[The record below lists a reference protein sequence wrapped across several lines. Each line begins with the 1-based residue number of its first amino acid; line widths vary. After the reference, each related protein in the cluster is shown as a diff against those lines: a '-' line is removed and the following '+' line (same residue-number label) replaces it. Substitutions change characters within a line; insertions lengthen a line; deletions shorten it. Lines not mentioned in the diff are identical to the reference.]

1 MLESAGGL
9 SAVARD
15 PGRRCER
22 PTSYERAPGVTVGR
36 AAVGPQ
42 LLEREDEVRELEAAL
57 DDVAAG
63 TGQLVVLEA
72 PAGLG
77 KSSLLEVCRGSAIE
91 RGFAVV
97 IGRGSELERAFPFG
111 VIVQLFEQ
119 RLVAAS
125 EEERSRLTLGAA
137 ALSMPLFAAGDGG
150 VIGQARPPSQ
160 GQVSHAALHGL
171 YWLCANLAAE
181 APLVVM
187 VDDLH
192 WADVPSQRFL
202 SYLLRR
208 LDGVPVLMALALRP
222 HEANPDDE
230 LLQEIIRTPGARLL
244 HPAPLSDAAIT
255 ALVSEGLAEAP
266 TERFVRACGEV
277 TLGNPMLL
285 RELLVEL
292 AIRCVPTSDAGIAD
306 LRRVTPVNVARMV
319 RQRVARLPRA
329 AQALALAAAVLGE
342 PANLRHA
349 AALCRLETSE
359 AADAADSLTRV
370 EILRTGQPLS
380 FVHPIVRAAIHSEMP
395 TAERAT
401 HHARAARLLDADR
414 APADQVAAHL
424 MLTLP
429 ANDAWV
435 VEALRSAAERALARG
450 TPAAAIDYLRRA
462 LDEPPGAGALAEIT
476 AELGAAESRA
486 GDARAIVDLK
496 RALELTHAPDRR
508 ATIVLE
514 LGRALTMAGR
524 PLETIDL
531 LTTASAALGDH
542 EADLALRLDAELLEA
557 ARLSVGTRPLV
568 GDRLKSLRTRV
579 PGRRPAERVLGAQL
593 AYEAVI
599 QGESA
604 PHAAELATTALGA
617 GALLREEGCESHT
630 YYYAAWTLALCDRLR
645 EAANAL
651 DAAIADARTHGSA
664 LGYGIASC
672 FRSNVYY
679 RTGMLIDAEADARA
693 ALGVARLQD
702 LGPNLPLA
710 TAFLTD
716 ALIDQGKLDEA
727 SEILARVEPAIEN
740 ADSIAANPLLFSRG
754 RLRLQRGELEP
765 ARADLLE
772 VGRRGAAWGA
782 RTPAFLPWRST
793 AATALSR
800 LGRAEEATT
809 LAETELALARAFGAP
824 RALAI
829 ALGGAGRLARGQR
842 AIQQLTEASSVLKG
856 SPAQLERA
864 RVLVEYG
871 AALRRANRRT
881 AARAQLRDGLLLA
894 ERCGATPIAEHARD
908 ELAATGARPRR
919 AEYRHTLTP
928 SERRVAQMAATGL
941 GNREIAQALFVTEK
955 TVEWHLR
962 QAYRKLDV
970 HSRHDLPRALGE
982 TEALAPVSRA
992 H

>member
-1 MLESAGGL
+1 MPEFAGGA
-9 SAVARD
+9 SAVSPD
-15 PGRRCER
+15 PGRSNHG
-22 PTSYERAPGVTVGR
+22 PTSDQRASAVTVGR
-36 AAVGPQ
+36 PPVGHR
-42 LLEREDEVRELEAAL
+42 LLEREDEVRELEMAL
-57 DDVAAG
+57 DEVEAG
-63 TGQLVVLEA
+63 TGQVVVLEA

-77 KSSLLEVCRGSAIE
+77 KTSLLELCRGSALE

-97 IGRGSELERAFPFG
+97 IGRASEFERGFPFG
-111 VIVQLFEQ
+111 VVVQLFEQ
-119 RLVAAS
+119 RLVTAS
-125 EEERSRLTLGAA
+125 EEERCRLMSGAA
-137 ALSMPLFAAGDGG
+137 ALCAPLLAAGDA
-150 VIGQARPPSQ
+150 IGQAGPSSQ

-181 APLVVM
+181 APLLVI
-187 VDDLH
+187 VDDVH
-192 WADVPSQRFL
+192 WADVPSRRFL
-202 SYLLRR
+202 SYMLRR

-222 HEANPDDE
+222 DEAQTDVE
-230 LLQEIIRTPGARLL
+230 LVQEIIRNPGARLL
-244 HPAPLSDAAIT
+244 HPGPLSDAAIS
-255 ALVSEGLAEAP
+255 ALVSDALVEPP
-266 TERFVRACGEV
+266 TDQFVRACAEV

-292 AIRCVPTSDAGIAD
+292 AIRGVPTSDAGIPD
-306 LRRVTPVNVARMV
+306 VRRVAPANIARMV
-319 RQRVARLPRA
+319 RQRLARLPEP
-329 AQALALAAAVLGE
+329 AQALARAAAVLGE
-342 PANLRHA
+342 RADLRHV

-359 AADAADSLTRV
+359 AVDAADALTRV
-370 EILRTGQPLS
+370 EIMRPGRPLS
-380 FVHPIVRAAIHSEMP
+380 FVHPIVRAAIYSEMP
-395 TAERAT
+395 TVERAAQ
-401 HHARAARLLDADR
+401 HARAARLLDADR
-414 APADQVAAHL
+414 SPSDQVAAHL
-424 MLTLP
+424 MLTLA

-462 LDEPPGAGALAEIT
+462 LEEPPGAGALAEIM

-486 GDARAIVDLK
+486 GDARAIDDLE

-508 ATIVLE
+508 ATIALE

-524 PLETIDL
+524 PLDTIDL
-531 LTTASAALGDH
+531 LTKTSAALGDQ
-542 EADLALRLDAELLEA
+542 EADLALRLESELLEA
-557 ARLSVGTRPLV
+557 ARLSVGTRPLIA
-568 GDRLKSLRTRV
+568 DRLQSLRTRMR
-579 PGRRPAERVLGAQL
+579 GRRPAERVLGSQL

-630 YYYAAWTLALCDRLR
+630 YYYAVWTLALCDHLR
-645 EAANAL
+645 EAADAL
-651 DAAIADARTHGSA
+651 DAAIADARAHGSA
-664 LGYGIASC
+664 LGYGVASC
-672 FRSNVYY
+672 FRSNVHY
-679 RTGMLIDAEADARA
+679 RAGMLIDAEADARA
-693 ALGVARLQD
+693 ALRVARLQD
-702 LGPNLPLA
+702 LGPSLPLA

-727 SEILARVEPAIEN
+727 SEILAAVESAIEN

-754 RLRLQRGELEP
+754 RLRLSRGQTEAGL
-765 ARADLLE
+765 ADLLE

-800 LGRAEEATT
+800 LGRAEEAAAF
-809 LAETELALARAFGAP
+809 AEEELALARAFGAP

-829 ALGGAGRLARGQR
+829 ALCAAGQLARGQR
-842 AIQQLTEASSVLKG
+842 AIDRLSEASSVLEG

-871 AALRRANRRT
+871 AALRRANRRK
-881 AARAQLRDGLLLA
+881 AAKAQLRDGLLLA
-894 ERCGATPIAEHARD
+894 ERCGATTIAEHARV

-919 AEYRHTLTP
+919 AEYRHALTP

-955 TVEWHLR
+955 TVEWHLS

-970 HSRHDLPRALGE
+970 HSRHDLSRALGDAD
-982 TEALAPVSRA
+982 TLAPDS
-992 H
+992 